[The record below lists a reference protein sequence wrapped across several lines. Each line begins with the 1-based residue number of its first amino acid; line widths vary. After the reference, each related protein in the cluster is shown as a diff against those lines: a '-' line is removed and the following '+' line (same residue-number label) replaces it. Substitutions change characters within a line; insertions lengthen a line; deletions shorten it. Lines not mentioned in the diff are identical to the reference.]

1 MPDSAEVDRAIV
13 NRLSADAA
21 LLALTPD
28 GVYVNEA
35 KQGKTKFTLVSMISG
50 LDTGQMA
57 EAPAPRRAL
66 EDVLYAIKAVIM
78 DSSRTAAGN
87 AAKRI
92 DELMEDQPLT
102 IVGYGCLSVERTER
116 IDETEVDEIDKSI
129 RWQHRGGRY
138 RVLVS
143 PV

>member
-1 MPDSAEVDRAIV
+1 MPDSANVDRAVV

-28 GVYVNEA
+28 GVYVSEA
-35 KQGKTKFTLVSMISG
+35 PQGKTKFTLVSLISG

-78 DSSRTAAGN
+78 STSRTAAN
-87 AAKRI
+87 DAAARI
-92 DELMEDQPLT
+92 DVLMEDRPLT
-102 IVGYGCLSVERTER
+102 IVGYGCLSVERIER
-116 IDETEVDEIDKSI
+116 IDDTEVDEVDKAI

-143 PV
+143 PL